1 MARAKTPRT
10 TKPQAEKKVLQMRDT
25 NVQGNGANG
34 SADPVASA
42 DLQAEIRQR
51 AYELYKERGFADGY
65 HEQDWLTAEREV
77 RARHAEKHSA

>member
-10 TKPQAEKKVLQMRDT
+10 TKPQTEKKVLQMRDS
-25 NVQGNGANG
+25 NPQGNGANG
-34 SADPVASA
+34 SADSA
-42 DLQAEIRQR
+42 DLQSEIRQR

>member
-1 MARAKTPRT
+1 MARAKSPRT
-10 TKPQAEKKVLQMRDT
+10 TKPQTEKKVLQMRDS
-25 NVQGNGANG
+25 NPQGNGANG
-34 SADPVASA
+34 SADSA
-42 DLQAEIRQR
+42 DLQSEIRQR